1 MKKGNTLGKNNYK
14 NIKKLMHEEESD
26 SETEIEESQYTPEEE
41 KDIVQEKKE
50 VNQSSPK
57 RKKKIF

>member
-1 MKKGNTLGKNNYK
+1 
-14 NIKKLMHEEESD
+14 MHEEESD
-26 SETEIEESQYTPEEE
+26 SETEIQESQYTPEEE
-41 KDIVQEKKE
+41 KCIVEEKKE